1 LPESIVQSTLW
12 EGHRKPARMGCR
24 FGQGLLGLDLQI
36 THPPNLFMHNEQV
49 AWLEGMFLRPHHMQA
64 AERSIAELIDNQ
76 VQLDHGYNYGLR
88 RISFSK
94 EAIANGQFELSE
106 CQARLRDGT
115 VVWIS
120 VGQEPDRVELG
131 SVGSVPAKDL
141 SVAFED
147 DERIDVYLAVPKLR
161 LGRTNTLADRGG
173 EHRYVSQG
181 GTVPDENGGGNDQEI
196 EQRVLNVQLLLGTE
210 NLAGF
215 ETLRI
220 ARIKRSGANEA
231 APELDTE
238 YIPPVLACDAWPE
251 LARDF
256 VRAVYDII
264 GQKIE
269 VLSAQVNSRGIMQG
283 ALEAGDINRLL
294 MLMALNQGSASL
306 RSLAFA
312 SGVHPLTAY
321 TELCRIV
328 GSLSIFREDRRPGE
342 IPLYDHD
349 DLARIFR
356 WVREEMRSLITE
368 VEEYKYERQDFIGV
382 GRGLEVSLDQ
392 KWLGLGWEWYIGVQ
406 YQQINAQQCRDL
418 LSPDVDWK
426 LSSSERADYHWKFRV
441 PGLEIQETPA
451 PRALP
456 QGDNWLF
463 YSVQR
468 RGVPWEQLQSQ
479 DSPSLAVRF
488 KETLIANLESLQGQ
502 KDLEFN
508 ADELRGTL
516 RLSLFAVPVT

>member
-1 LPESIVQSTLW
+1 MQ
-12 EGHRKPARMGCR
+12 H
-24 FGQGLLGLDLQI
+24 
-36 THPPNLFMHNEQV
+36 EQV

-64 AERSIAELIDNQ
+64 AERSIAALIDNQ
-76 VQLDHGYNYGLR
+76 VQLDHGYSYGLR

-115 VVWIS
+115 VIWIS
-120 VGQEPDRVELG
+120 AGQEPDRVELG
-131 SVGSVPAKDL
+131 SASVAVKDL
-141 SVAFED
+141 SIAFEA
-147 DERIDVYLAVPKLR
+147 DEVIDIYLAVPKLR
-161 LGRTNTLADRGG
+161 LGRTNTLPQRGG
-173 EHRYVSQG
+173 EHRYIGQG

-196 EQRVLNVQLLLGTE
+196 EQRTLNVQLLLGTE

-215 ETLRI
+215 ETLCI
-220 ARIKRSGANEA
+220 ARIKRSGATEA

-238 YIPPVLACDAWPE
+238 YIPSVLACDAWPE
-251 LARDF
+251 LARDY

-294 MLMALNQGSASL
+294 MLMALNEGSASL

-312 SGVHPLTAY
+312 TGVHPLAAY

-328 GSLSIFREDRRPGE
+328 GSLSIFRDDRRPGE

-368 VEEYKYERQDFIGV
+368 VEEYKYERRDFIGA

-392 KWLGLGWEWYIGVQ
+392 KWLGHGWEWYIGVQ
-406 YQQINAQQCRDL
+406 HEQISAQQCREL
-418 LSPDVDWK
+418 LMPRRLDWK
-426 LSSSERADYHWKFRV
+426 LGSSEKVDWMFKFRV
-441 PGLEIQETPA
+441 PGLEIQEAQA

-456 QGDNWLF
+456 QGDDWLF
-463 YSVQR
+463 YNVR
-468 RGVPWEQLQSQ
+468 RSGAIWEQLQSQ
-479 DSPSLAVRF
+479 DTPALAVRF
-488 KETLIANLESLQGQ
+488 VEKLIVNLDSLQGQ

-508 ADELRGTL
+508 ADDLRGTL
-516 RLSLFAVPVT
+516 RLSLFAVPVA